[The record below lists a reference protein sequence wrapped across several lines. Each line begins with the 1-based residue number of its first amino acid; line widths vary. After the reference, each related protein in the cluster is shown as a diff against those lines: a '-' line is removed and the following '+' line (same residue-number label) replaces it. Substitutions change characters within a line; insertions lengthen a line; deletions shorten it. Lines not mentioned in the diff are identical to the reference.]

1 MNNKMT
7 NSFKKKNSFKQKKN
21 KYYMN
26 LPLIKRSNNNIRN
39 KQINEARL
47 EEHYKSK
54 MSINDKFLYNSFE
67 KNSKRIDKNILH
79 STINKISNFVDVSRE
94 IKNGKMRMKNNIY
107 SKISNMSLFQD
118 HKSNN
123 SDSFNITKGGNT
135 NRNHLIKKNGNGNYK
150 DNFSFLT
157 QRKQFINI
165 LNKQRLKNPSKEKNN
180 SFHKYNQKNNLY
192 FRLMENGK
200 RKDYI
205 QSRNIRYIY
214 PNKNNNYLTTEV
226 SNRSR
231 KIIKDNQFMSDKRE
245 FKTFAKNSK
254 SKEKKRIPQIIKK
267 NYKNSKI
274 NNKKNLSISQSI
286 NINKTYK
293 DSVPMKT
300 LVLDLDET
308 LIFTSFQPSINTDL
322 CFEID
327 LNNEDNNNSK
337 LKHTRLNSLRKINN
351 IMTKVYLSKRPYL
364 EQFLLELYPFYEI
377 CIYSA
382 SSENYAS
389 SIIDIID
396 TKKVIKKRFFRNDC
410 IHLNNSETF
419 SYIKDLEKLEKNYN
433 DIVIIDDNVSSFI
446 LQKEN
451 GIPIKSWRGDK
462 KDIELLKLI
471 PILKNLSGFYD
482 VRTEIK
488 QFVINKTFIWIQGIN
503 WLFNNCLSYS
513 YINEIIKIMEFDQIP
528 IADKLLYYFTE
539 GKFYNN
545 INFNESYID
554 NNYNYNNMSVNQM
567 SLKQKNNGNFTIHKG
582 NKSYEKRKRGKSA
595 NFNNTINDS
604 NNNNKHICNLKF
616 SINEKLRQRLKISN
630 QIFNRRKSRSKSAF
644 QNKDFENDKCFTNKI
659 MESLRKKKLKIKN
672 INIYPFS
679 NNNNIKRRG
688 KNSYS
693 ISYS

>member
-7 NSFKKKNSFKQKKN
+7 NSLKERNSSKQKQN
-21 KYYMN
+21 KIMN
-26 LPLIKRSNNNIRN
+26 LPLIKRSNNNIGN
-39 KQINEARL
+39 KQKNEARI
-47 EEHYKSK
+47 EEHHKSK
-54 MSINDKFLYNSFE
+54 MTINDKFLYSSLE

-79 STINKISNFVDVSRE
+79 STVNKISNFVEASRE
-94 IKNGKMRMKNNIY
+94 IKNNKMKAKNNIY
-107 SKISNMSLFQD
+107 SKISNISLFQD

-123 SDSFNITKGGNT
+123 SDSFNISKGGNT
-135 NRNHLIKKNGNGNYK
+135 NRNHLYKKTGNVNDK

-165 LNKQRLKNPSKEKNN
+165 LNKQRIKKSSKENSG
-180 SFHKYNQKNNLY
+180 SFHKHNQKNNLY
-192 FRLMENGK
+192 FRLIENGK

-214 PNKNNNYLTTEV
+214 PRKNNNYLTTEV

-231 KIIKDNQFMSDKRE
+231 KIIKDNQFLSDKTG

-254 SKEKKRIPQIIKK
+254 SKEKKRIPQLFKK
-267 NYKNSKI
+267 NYKNTKI

-286 NINKTYK
+286 NISKTYK
-293 DSVPMKT
+293 DSAPIKT

-327 LNNEDNNNSK
+327 LNKEDKNNSK
-337 LKHTRLNSLRKINN
+337 LNHSRLNSLRKITNPL
-351 IMTKVYLSKRPYL
+351 TKVYLSKRPYL

-382 SSENYAS
+382 SSEIYAS

-410 IHLNNSETF
+410 IYLNNSETF

-503 WLFNNCLSYS
+503 WLFKNCLSYS
-513 YINEIIKIMEFDQIP
+513 YINEIIKIMEFEQIP
-528 IADKLLYYFTE
+528 IADKLLFYFTE
-539 GKFYNN
+539 GKFYND
-545 INFNESYID
+545 INFKNNEGYID
-554 NNYNYNNMSVNQM
+554 NNYNYNNMSVNQI
-567 SLKQKNNGNFTIHKG
+567 STRHKNNINFFIHKDT
-582 NKSYEKRKRGKSA
+582 KSYEKRKRGKSA
-595 NFNNTINDS
+595 NFNNTMNDT
-604 NNNNKHICNLKF
+604 NNNNICNLKF
-616 SINEKLRQRLKISN
+616 SINKNLRQRLKINN
-630 QIFNRRKSRSKSAF
+630 QIINRRKSRSKSAF
-644 QNKDFENDKCFTNKI
+644 QNKDFENDKFFTNKL
-659 MESLRKKKLKIKN
+659 MESLKKKKLKIKN
-672 INIYPFS
+672 ININPF
-679 NNNNIKRRG
+679 NNNFKRRG

-693 ISYS
+693 ISYN

>member
-1 MNNKMT
+1 M
-7 NSFKKKNSFKQKKN
+7 
-21 KYYMN
+21 
-26 LPLIKRSNNNIRN
+26 
-39 KQINEARL
+39 
-47 EEHYKSK
+47 
-54 MSINDKFLYNSFE
+54 
-67 KNSKRIDKNILH
+67 
-79 STINKISNFVDVSRE
+79 
-94 IKNGKMRMKNNIY
+94 
-107 SKISNMSLFQD
+107 
-118 HKSNN
+118 
-123 SDSFNITKGGNT
+123 
-135 NRNHLIKKNGNGNYK
+135 
-150 DNFSFLT
+150 
-157 QRKQFINI
+157 
-165 LNKQRLKNPSKEKNN
+165 
-180 SFHKYNQKNNLY
+180 
-192 FRLMENGK
+192 
-200 RKDYI
+200 
-205 QSRNIRYIY
+205 
-214 PNKNNNYLTTEV
+214 EV

-231 KIIKDNQFMSDKRE
+231 KIIKDNQFLSDKKE

-254 SKEKKRIPQIIKK
+254 SKEKRRMPQIIKK
-267 NYKNSKI
+267 NYKNVKI
-274 NNKKNLSISQSI
+274 NNKKKLGISQSI
-286 NINKTYK
+286 NSNKTYK
-293 DSVPMKT
+293 DSVPIKT

-327 LNNEDNNNSK
+327 LSNEDKNNSK

-382 SSENYAS
+382 SSEKYAS

-396 TKKVIKKRFFRNDC
+396 TKRIIKKRFFRNDC

-545 INFNESYID
+545 INFNNNESYID
-554 NNYNYNNMSVNQM
+554 NNYNNMSVNQM
-567 SLKQKNNGNFTIHKG
+567 SLKQKNNGNIAIHKG

-595 NFNNTINDS
+595 NFNNTIND
-604 NNNNKHICNLKF
+604 NNNKHICNLKL

-659 MESLRKKKLKIKN
+659 IESLRKKKLKIKN
-672 INIYPFS
+672 INIYPF
-679 NNNNIKRRG
+679 NNNIKRRG